1 MLVTLNGDPIAR
13 MLQGGGL
20 TVADIVIVRLPG

>member
-1 MLVTLNGDPIAR
+1 VTLNGDPIAR

-20 TVADIVIVRLPG
+20 IVADIVIVRLPG